1 MTLLID
7 ESRSVL
13 PLWSAEA
20 REFGELRGGWG
31 GGGVASA
38 RVPDLNSGQNQ
49 SFLARPEWKME
60 SDQRPSLPSLPE
72 FTDPHVTTCD
82 IEVQCTCLRVRHIW
96 PRPLLTLL

>member
-1 MTLLID
+1 MRAAQFFRSGRPKRASL
-7 ESRSVL
+7 ESC
-13 PLWSAEA
+13 A
-20 REFGELRGGWG
+20 GDG